1 MHLSFTSFLKAQT
14 ADSCLGADT
23 YSIASTMLFST
34 LGLYFE
40 FWEFPGCLELP
51 FPQLDWSPGY
61 QPGCWHSPGAGWCKV
76 STWQHWPLH
85 NVAPYRSPLAY
96 KCHIM
101 VTLNSTWGSSG
112 GVGGGEEEVR
122 GREGALARATTQHG
136 TWPPPW
142 LLGKVISKS
151 LSL

>member
-1 MHLSFTSFLKAQT
+1 MLFMHLSFTSFLKAQT

-112 GVGGGEEEVR
+112 GVGGG
-122 GREGALARATTQHG
+122 GRRRLEGGKGHWPELLLNMALGHHPGFWGR
-136 TWPPPW
+136 
-142 LLGKVISKS
+142 
-151 LSL
+151 